1 MSKLYATNYD
11 ESIENFSFGSNVVN
25 DELYTKVIYYVADN
39 KPTELFEKPEEEL
52 TELEQGRRKKYEDID
67 ILKELLEKHYSGMED
82 ADEYDALCIFARN
95 VTPFTLMK
103 FAMTPEQL
111 DEAQERVMNYFCY
124 ADDDQYS
131 YDDLDLL
138 IEQQDENYLVY
149 LYAKNKTDHVL
160 ENSSRKVV
168 NNSHGRR
175 IKLANN

>member
-25 DELYTKVIYYVADN
+25 DELYTKVIYYIADH
-39 KPTELFEKPEEEL
+39 KPSDLYDKPEEEL
-52 TELEQGRRKKYEDID
+52 SEFEQGRLKKYEDID
-67 ILKELLEKHYSGMED
+67 TLKELLEKHYSGMED

-149 LYAKNKTDHVL
+149 LYAKNKIDHVL

-168 NNSHGRR
+168 NNFQGRR